1 MLYWLELRS
10 MLGFRDNV
18 RAYGVRLVQF
28 MGNLML
34 RWRLL
39 NKSVI
44 WDNELGWV
52 EILLI
57 M

>member
-18 RAYGVRLVQF
+18 RSYGVGLVQC
-28 MGNLML
+28 MGKLML
-34 RWRLL
+34 RWGLL